1 MSTPVLLLFILTS
14 FVAIA
19 TPGPTVL
26 LALSNGARFGTRI
39 ALFGL
44 LGAMLSDLLLIGAVS
59 IGLGAILAASESAF
73 QVLKWIG
80 VMYLIYLGIQLLR
93 TKPESRQSVLESETG
108 SVTQPYRIFLKCLLV
123 ALTNPKGYLFFSAI
137 LPQFINPQAAQVPQ
151 YALLALTFTL
161 IDGLVMLGYASSGE
175 RAVRLF
181 HTPMAMVWIHR
192 FSGGAI
198 LALAG
203 ALALYR
209 RAHD

>member
-1 MSTPVLLLFILTS
+1 MTIPVLILFMLTS

-26 LALSNGARFGTRI
+26 LALSNGARFGTRV

-44 LGAMLSDLLLIGAVS
+44 LGAMLSDLILIGAVS
-59 IGLGAILAASESAF
+59 LGLGAILVASETAF
-73 QVLKWIG
+73 QILKWIG
-80 VMYLIYLGIQLLR
+80 VVYLLYLGIQLLR
-93 TKPESRQSVLESETG
+93 TKLESPQDVLQGFSPTT
-108 SVTQPYRIFLKCLLV
+108 SDPYRVFFKCLLV

-137 LPQFINPQAAQVPQ
+137 LPQFVNPQAPQ
-151 YALLALTFTL
+151 LSQYILLALTFTL
-161 IDGLVMLGYASSGE
+161 IDGLVMLAYASSGA

-181 HTPMAMVWIHR
+181 RSPMAMVWINR

-198 LALAG
+198 IALAS